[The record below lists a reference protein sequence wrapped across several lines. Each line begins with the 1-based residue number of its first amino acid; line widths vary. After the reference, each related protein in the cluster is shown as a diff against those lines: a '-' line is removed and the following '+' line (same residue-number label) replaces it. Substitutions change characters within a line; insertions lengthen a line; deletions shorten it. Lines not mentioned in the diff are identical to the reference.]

1 MLFFILVLLV
11 LIDHSQLCVLF
22 SYDANETHKIED
34 ISLLFLVYNFEY
46 YRYALH
52 DLRLKIIIS

>member
-1 MLFFILVLLV
+1 LVLLV